1 MKEIIQAFWYAYIES
16 VNKSRLKFIP
26 AVVFYGVIALL
37 IAPFIVLFV
46 SGYYLSMTVH
56 RLIFK

>member
-26 AVVFYGVIALL
+26 AAVFYGVIALL

-46 SGYYLSMTVH
+46 SGCYLSMTVH